1 MNTPLTCVMPIS
13 RRVLSTSPWLIKS
26 ITRLTNPFPAPR
38 ISSFAAF
45 TPIRTMADMTP
56 VFSKDAAPAGGP
68 YSHAIKTPTAIYCS
82 GSIPMDSQGN
92 LIQGTITEQTTQVF
106 KNLKAILTEAGSSL
120 EKVVKVNVFLA
131 DMGSFAEM
139 NEEYAKWL
147 PQKPARSCVAV
158 KTLPKNVD
166 VEIECIALP

>member
-1 MNTPLTCVMPIS
+1 MNSSFACAMSIS
-13 RRVLSTSPWLIKS
+13 RRVLFTSPWLIKS
-26 ITRLTNPFPAPR
+26 IDRLVNPFPASR
-38 ISSFAAF
+38 VSSFVAF
-45 TPIRTMADMTP
+45 TPIRTMADITP
-56 VFSKDAAPAGGP
+56 VFSKDAAPPAGP

-92 LIQGTITEQTTQVF
+92 LIQGSITEQTTQVF
-106 KNLKAILTEAGSSL
+106 KNLKAVLTEAGSSL
-120 EKVVKVNVFLA
+120 DRVVKVNIFLA

-147 PQKPARSCVAV
+147 THKPARSCVAV

-166 VEIECIALP
+166 VEIELIALP